1 MSILK
6 MIRRAFVPLV
16 CAVAAAPAMAT
27 NVYVDQLWGYGYPTA
42 DLHYKTSTYAGEAVA
57 GFVLTQSGQTFA
69 GFCMEINQ
77 GVGTQSYTN
86 YTISAYTNDA
96 FSRLFAVSGFNGADR
111 NNDGINTAD
120 KEAALQLAIWEV
132 LYDGFSGSLGSGN
145 FWVSNLSS
153 SNTMTLA
160 QGYLSAAAALQ
171 SGQYVTNTLQRYS
184 NEWAQDLISSTAVSS
199 AQTTPTPTVV
209 PEPETAFMWLGGL
222 AALAAWRRRQ
232 LKRARA

>member
-1 MSILK
+1 MVLQQIK
-6 MIRRAFVPLV
+6 RALGVLAW
-16 CAVAAAPAMAT
+16 AVAATPALAT
-27 NVYVDQLWGYGYPTA
+27 DVYVDQLWGYGYPTA
-42 DLHYKTSTYAGEAVA
+42 DLHYKTSTYSGEAVA
-57 GFVLTQSGQTFA
+57 GFVLTNSSTSQTFA

-86 YTISAYTNDA
+86 YTISSYTNDA

-111 NNDGINTAD
+111 NNDGINSAD

-145 FWVSNLSS
+145 FWVNNVSS
-153 SNTMTLA
+153 ANTLTLA
-160 QGYLSAAAALQ
+160 QSYLTSAAALK
-171 SGQYVTNTLQRYS
+171 SGQYVTTSLQRYS
-184 NEWAQDLISSTAVSS
+184 NEWAQDLISSTALSS
-199 AQTTPTPTVV
+199 APVTPSVV
-209 PEPETAFMWLGGL
+209 PEPETAFMWLGGV